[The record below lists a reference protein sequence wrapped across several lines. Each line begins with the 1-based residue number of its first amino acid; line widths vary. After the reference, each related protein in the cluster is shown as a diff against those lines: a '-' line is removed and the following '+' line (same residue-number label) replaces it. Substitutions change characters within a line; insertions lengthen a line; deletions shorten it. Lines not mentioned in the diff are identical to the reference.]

1 MPPKTK
7 TVESALP
14 AVPAPAN
21 GSLGPIHLGNP
32 DIFFDRE
39 LSWLDFNTRVLEEAR
54 DLENPL
60 LERLKFL
67 CITESNLDEFYMV
80 RVAGLRNMLQEGND
94 EKSLNGQ
101 RASEILGEIS
111 KKVGDFVVE
120 QYRILSLTLDQLKE
134 NGIHLIQNPKEL
146 NKSEIEYIRQ
156 YYTEDVSPI
165 LTPLAI
171 DPAHPFPH
179 ILNRSLNLA
188 IILSTDDE
196 KTGMKKDLFAVV
208 QVPSVLPRFLQLP
221 SEGKQRR
228 FFPLEEII
236 KLHVDDLFYGM
247 AVKEIYPFRII
258 RDADISIDEE
268 ASVKDLLITMKKEI
282 RNRIWG
288 DAVRMDIYEGTS
300 PFVKS
305 TLKDLLELQ
314 DHEIFPV
321 PSLLNLNDTMFF
333 YGLEHTSKFKYPF
346 FQQKLTL
353 KYDSPEKIFEAIKKK
368 DRLLHHPYQ
377 SFAPIEDLLQNASE
391 DPKVLGIKMTLY
403 RTSGDSPIIQYLGQA
418 AENGKQVTVLVEL
431 KARFD
436 EERNIKWAQKLEER
450 GVHVVYGVVGLKIH
464 CKMLLIVRKEE
475 EHLMRY
481 VHLGTGNYNSTTSKY
496 YTDLSFFTV
505 NKEIAEDVSTIFN
518 TITSYA
524 KMPRLH
530 KLAASPHN
538 LKSVFLGLIENET
551 ENAKAGKPAR
561 IIFKMNS
568 LVDPHLILAMYN
580 ASQAGVKVEL
590 IIRGI
595 CCLKPGLPGISENI
609 TVQSIVGRF
618 LEHTRIYF
626 FESGGEESIFLASA
640 DCMPRNFE
648 RRIEVL
654 FPILDAKN
662 KDRIKKILDVQLRDN
677 VKARFLHPNGQY
689 MKKVRTPD
697 DKAVD
702 SQIERMNFAE

>member
-1 MPPKTK
+1 MAQKSK
-7 TVESALP
+7 SAETHP
-14 AVPAPAN
+14 IEN
-21 GSLGPIHLGNP
+21 GAHNSKDPIHLGNP

-39 LSWLDFNTRVLEEAR
+39 LSWIDFNRRVLEEAN
-54 DLENPL
+54 DHDNPL

-80 RVAGLRNMLQEGND
+80 RVAGIRNMLAEGND
-94 EKSLNGQ
+94 ENSLNGQ
-101 RASEILGEIS
+101 RASEILSELS
-111 KKVGDFVVE
+111 KKVQVFVKD
-120 QYRILSLTLDQLKE
+120 QYETFDLTLRQLKDS
-134 NGIHLIQNPKEL
+134 GINIIIDPKEL
-146 NKSEIEYIRQ
+146 SASEIEQIRQ
-156 YYTEDVSPI
+156 YYKDDVSPI
-165 LTPLAI
+165 LTPLSI
-171 DPAHPFPH
+171 DPSHPFPH

-188 IILSTDDE
+188 ILLSTDDE

-208 QVPSVLPRFLQLP
+208 QVPSVLPRFFQLK
-221 SEGKQRR
+221 SQGKVRR
-228 FFPLEEII
+228 FFPLEAII
-236 KLHVDDLFYGM
+236 TLHVDDLFYGM
-247 AVKEIYPFRII
+247 EVKEIYPFRII

-288 DAVRMDIYEGTS
+288 DAVRMDIHEGTS
-300 PFVKS
+300 PFVKN
-305 TLKDLLELQ
+305 TLKELLELQ
-314 DHEIFPV
+314 DNEMFDV
-321 PSLLNLNDTMFF
+321 PSLLNLNDTMYF
-333 YGLEHTSKFKYPF
+333 YGLEHTSKLKYPF

-353 KYDSPEKIFEAIKKK
+353 KFDSPEKIFEAIQRK

-377 SFAPIEDLLQNASE
+377 SFAAIEELLRISSE

-403 RTSGDSPIIQYLGQA
+403 RTSGDSPIIQHLGQA

-464 CKMLLIVRKEE
+464 CKMLMIVRRED
-475 EHLMRY
+475 EHLIRY
-481 VHLGTGNYNSTTSKY
+481 VHLGTGNYNSTTSRY

-505 NKEIAEDVSTIFN
+505 NKEITEDVATIFN

-524 KMPRLH
+524 KMPHLNQ
-530 KLAASPHN
+530 LAASPHN
-538 LKSVFLGLIENET
+538 LKATFLELIEKET

-561 IIFKMNS
+561 IVFKMNS
-568 LVDPHLILAMYN
+568 LVDPHIILSMYK
-580 ASQAGVKVEL
+580 ASKAGVIIEL

-609 TVQSIVGRF
+609 TVISIVGRF
-618 LEHTRIYF
+618 LEHTRIYYF
-626 FESGGEESIFLASA
+626 LSGGEESIFLASA

-654 FPILDAKN
+654 FPILDVKH
-662 KDRIKKILDVQLRDN
+662 KDRIKKILDVQLKDN
-677 VKARFLHPNGQY
+677 VKARILHSDGVYRKRERLEGEKP
-689 MKKVRTPD
+689 M
-697 DKAVD
+697 D

>member
-1 MPPKTK
+1 MAQKTK
-7 TVESALP
+7 TTAEP
-14 AVPAPAN
+14 IETNQGGN
-21 GSLGPIHLGNP
+21 GTKGPIHIGNP

-39 LSWLDFNTRVLEEAR
+39 LSWIDFNKRVLEEAN
-54 DLENPL
+54 DPENPL

-80 RVAGLRNMLQEGND
+80 RVAGVKNMLEEGND

-101 RASEILGEIS
+101 RASEILTELS
-111 KKVGDFVVE
+111 KKVQAFVKV
-120 QYRILSLTLDQLKE
+120 QYNTLSVTMDQMRE
-134 NGIHLIQNPKEL
+134 NGIELVLDPKEL
-146 NKSEIEYIRQ
+146 RANEIEDIVR
-156 YYTEDVSPI
+156 YYKEDVSPI
-165 LTPLAI
+165 LTPLSI
-171 DPAHPFPH
+171 DPSHPFPH
-179 ILNRSLNLA
+179 ILNKSLNLA
-188 IILSTDDE
+188 IVLTADDE
-196 KTGMKKDLFAVV
+196 KTGLKKDLFAVV
-208 QVPSVLPRFLQLP
+208 QVPSVLPRFFQLKG
-221 SEGKQRR
+221 EGKVRR

-236 KLHVDDLFYGM
+236 KLHVSDLFYGM
-247 AVKEIYPFRII
+247 TIKEVYPFRIV
-258 RDADISIDEE
+258 RDADISIDQE

-288 DAVRMDIYEGTS
+288 EAVRMDIDQDTS
-300 PFVKS
+300 PFVRN
-305 TLKDLLELQ
+305 TLKELLELQ
-314 DHEIFPV
+314 DQEIFEV
-321 PSLLNLNDTMFF
+321 SSLLNISDTMFF

-346 FQQKLTL
+346 FQQKTTL
-353 KYDSPEKIFEAIKKK
+353 KFESPEKIFEAIKKK

-377 SFAPIEDLLQNASE
+377 SFGAIEDLLRISSE

-450 GVHVVYGVVGLKIH
+450 GVHVVYGVAGLKIH
-464 CKMLLIVRKEE
+464 CKMLLIVRREE
-475 EHLMRY
+475 EHLVRY

-505 NKEIAEDVSTIFN
+505 NKDITEDVSTIFN

-524 KMPRLH
+524 KMPILH

-538 LKSVFLGLIENET
+538 LKSVFLELIEKET

-568 LVDPHLILAMYN
+568 LVDPHIILAMYN
-580 ASQAGVKVEL
+580 ASRAGVIIEL

-609 TVQSIVGRF
+609 TVISIVGRF
-618 LEHTRIYF
+618 LEHTRIYYF
-626 FESGGEESIFLASA
+626 LAGGEESTFLASA

-654 FPILDAKN
+654 FPILDTKN
-662 KDRIKKILDVQLRDN
+662 KDRIKKILDVQIRDN
-677 VKARFLHPNGQY
+677 VKARLLS
-689 MKKVRTPD
+689 PD
-697 DKAVD
+697 GVYRKRHRVEGEKPVD

>member
-1 MPPKTK
+1 MAQKIKSPETQ
-7 TVESALP
+7 TLGSGG
-14 AVPAPAN
+14 N
-21 GSLGPIHLGNP
+21 GNKGPIHIGNS

-39 LSWLDFNTRVLEEAR
+39 LSWVDFNKRVLEEAN
-54 DLENPL
+54 DPENPL

-80 RVAGLRNMLQEGND
+80 RVAGLRNILAEGND

-101 RASEILGEIS
+101 RASEILTDLS
-111 KKVGDFVVE
+111 NKVRSFVNVQYETLNQTLE
-120 QYRILSLTLDQLKE
+120 QMKE
-134 NGIHLIQNPKEL
+134 NGIHLILNPDEL
-146 NKSEIEYIRQ
+146 NKNEIEDIKH
-156 YYTEDVSPI
+156 YYKEDVSPI
-165 LTPLAI
+165 LTPLSI
-171 DPAHPFPH
+171 DPSHPFPH
-179 ILNRSLNLA
+179 ILNKSLNLA
-188 IILSTDDE
+188 IVLTTDDE
-196 KTGMKKDLFAVV
+196 KTGLKKDLFAVV
-208 QVPSVLPRFLQLP
+208 QVPSVLPRFLQLKG
-221 SEGKQRR
+221 EGKTRR

-247 AVKEIYPFRII
+247 TVKEVYPFRIL

-300 PFVKS
+300 SFVRN
-305 TLKDLLELQ
+305 TLKELMELQ
-314 DHEIFPV
+314 DHEIFDV
-321 PSLLNLNDTMFF
+321 SSILNISDTMYF
-333 YGLEHTSKFKYPF
+333 YGLEHTSKFKYTF
-346 FQQKLTL
+346 FQQKTTL
-353 KYDSPEKIFEAIKKK
+353 KFESPEKIFDAIKKK

-377 SFAPIEDLLQNASE
+377 SFGAIEDLLRISSE

-464 CKMLLIVRKEE
+464 SKMLLIVRREE
-475 EHLMRY
+475 EHLVRY

-505 NKEIAEDVSTIFN
+505 NKDITEDVSTIFN

-524 KMPRLH
+524 KMPFLN

-538 LKSVFLGLIENET
+538 LKTVFLALIEKET

-568 LVDPHLILAMYN
+568 LVDPHIILAMYN
-580 ASQAGVKVEL
+580 ASRAGVIIEL

-609 TVQSIVGRF
+609 TVISIVGRF
-618 LEHTRIYF
+618 LEHTRIYYF
-626 FESGGEESIFLASA
+626 LSGGEESIFLASA

-662 KDRIKKILDVQLRDN
+662 KDRIKKILDVQIRDN
-677 VKARFLHPNGQY
+677 VKARLLSSDGIYRKRERVEGEKP
-689 MKKVRTPD
+689 
-697 DKAVD
+697 VD
-702 SQIERMNFAE
+702 SQIERMNFTE